1 MLSFETDPLMCDA
14 FCYENNP
21 MVHTDFFFLFFF
33 KVLLQFDLS
42 ILFKT
47 WIICLLVSFYQAS
60 CSCLRF
66 KMNSLLIFTL

>member
-47 WIICLLVSFYQAS
+47 WIICLLVSF
-60 CSCLRF
+60 
-66 KMNSLLIFTL
+66 